1 MLSRQMCCCSCGQ
14 MPRPRTVTPTHTH
27 TYAHKHTE
35 EELTFK
41 KLDTCCMQKMWADIV
56 GLAFA
61 RVLLGSDSD
70 SGCISYAKCVCERK
84 IERGNG
90 KLGGVVKGLAPP
102 WAFSLIACKPLC
114 LCTDFLE

>member
-1 MLSRQMCCCSCGQ
+1 MWSRQMCCCSCGQ

-61 RVLLGSDSD
+61 RILLGSDSD

-102 WAFSLIACKPLC
+102 WAFSLSACKPLC